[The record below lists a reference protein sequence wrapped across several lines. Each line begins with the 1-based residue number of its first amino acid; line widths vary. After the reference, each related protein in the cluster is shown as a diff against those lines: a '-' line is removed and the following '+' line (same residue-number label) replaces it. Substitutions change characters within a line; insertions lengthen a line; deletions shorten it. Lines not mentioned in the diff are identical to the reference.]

1 MLNVFLYRLPL
12 GTCIARSS
20 NARAKKPVPQKPLR
34 LSLAKPKKKVAPDA
48 NLKTLMRAPKSL
60 GTVVIA
66 KSPFFTAQPQP
77 SLDSL
82 TLS

>member
-34 LSLAKPKKKVAPDA
+34 LSLAKPKKKVISVV
-48 NLKTLMRAPKSL
+48 NLETPMIASESL
-60 GTVVIA
+60 GTVVA
-66 KSPFFTAQPQP
+66 AQ
-77 SLDSL
+77 
-82 TLS
+82 